1 MYYDLAW
8 SVGTFLTLT
17 FEIKDSEL
25 LWKIIFLITFVFL
38 SVIHEKSFTFF
49 CINHNFLLHDSFLIL
64 YLLYNLYS
72 NKD

>member
-17 FEIKDSEL
+17 FEIKNSEL
-25 LWKIIFLITFVFL
+25 LWEIIFLIIFVFL

-49 CINHNFLLHDSFLIL
+49 GINHNFLLHDSFLIFI
-64 YLLYNLYS
+64 YIII
-72 NKD
+72 